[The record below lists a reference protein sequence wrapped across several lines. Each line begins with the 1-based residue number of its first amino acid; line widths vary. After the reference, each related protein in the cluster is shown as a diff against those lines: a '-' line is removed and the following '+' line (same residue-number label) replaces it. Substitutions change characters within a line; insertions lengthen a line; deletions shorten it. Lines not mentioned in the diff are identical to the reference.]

1 MATMVGAT
9 LLWAHFLSREG
20 PQPMRRIPM
29 MTLWDPARHNLRRQR
44 DHDVMGRG
52 KGPKL
57 ANLVANLNVNGVNVV
72 TSLLGSFR
80 RIRQPEGRLLCRGRG
95 VTPVLAPLRIG
106 FMGRSLERLLVCLPM
121 VVMSLRLVVTS
132 FRLTSTLRM
141 DISPSASAFRRSK
154 T

>member
-9 LLWAHFLSREG
+9 LRWEQFLSWEG

-29 MTLWDPARHNLRRQR
+29 MTMWGPVRHNLRRQR

-57 ANLVANLNVNGVNVV
+57 ADLVANLNNNGVKVV

-80 RIRQPEGRLLCRGRG
+80 RTRQPEGRLLCRGRR
-95 VTPVLAPLRIG
+95 VTP
-106 FMGRSLERLLVCLPM
+106 ELVPQ
-121 VVMSLRLVVTS
+121 
-132 FRLTSTLRM
+132 
-141 DISPSASAFRRSK
+141 
-154 T
+154 